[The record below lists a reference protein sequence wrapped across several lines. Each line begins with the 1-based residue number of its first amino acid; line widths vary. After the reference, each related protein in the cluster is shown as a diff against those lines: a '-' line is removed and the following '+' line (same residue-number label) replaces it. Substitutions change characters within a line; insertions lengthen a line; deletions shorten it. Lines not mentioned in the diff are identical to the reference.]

1 MHLHSISWNIGCCR
15 FILHR
20 WCEIEQDNSSLPLVV
35 PHDCA
40 DQVWLYSDLLAV
52 QWFLVDLV
60 FKWLV
65 LLLVWQ
71 CKQKH
76 SHGIVLPV
84 VAVLCRWE
92 WCWTVLSEYTIAH
105 MLPCIQ
111 APCPACGSSCK
122 PKQKRSKLVCQGFML
137 FFPFLECC
145 WCFTTVMLSHED
157 TLMMYS
163 WMFSFKMFR
172 LLSSVLFLLP
182 ISAVT

>member
-1 MHLHSISWNIGCCR
+1 MKGRFFVSFSGLLNHLLASQVTASFVFITPTIIGTSSWPILVVLEVFFFMGDGFQAESYTYMLTWCHIKLLLVWLVLIDGFDGGSGAMHLHSISWNIGCCR
-15 FILHR
+15 FLLRR

-76 SHGIVLPV
+76 SHGIVVPV
-84 VAVLCRWE
+84 VAVLCRW
-92 WCWTVLSEYTIAH
+92 
-105 MLPCIQ
+105 
-111 APCPACGSSCK
+111 
-122 PKQKRSKLVCQGFML
+122 
-137 FFPFLECC
+137 
-145 WCFTTVMLSHED
+145 
-157 TLMMYS
+157 
-163 WMFSFKMFR
+163 
-172 LLSSVLFLLP
+172 
-182 ISAVT
+182 